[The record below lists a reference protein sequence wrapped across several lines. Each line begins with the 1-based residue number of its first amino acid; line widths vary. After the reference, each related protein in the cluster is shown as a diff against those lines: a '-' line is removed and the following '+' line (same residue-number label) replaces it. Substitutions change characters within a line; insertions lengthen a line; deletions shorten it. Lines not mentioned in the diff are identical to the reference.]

1 LQAFASHGFHGT
13 TTRDIAA
20 AADMSPA
27 AVYVHYRTKEELLF
41 ELSIRGHRAAQD
53 VVEEAAAAATSPES
67 QLRRIARDYTAW
79 HARYNTLARVVQYEM
94 GALTPEH
101 AEQIAG
107 IRRAIEARVRAVI
120 SAGGATGIFHV
131 PNPEVAALALL
142 SLGIDVAR
150 WYREGRGWS
159 ADDIADQYAELALRL
174 VGCRS

>member
-1 LQAFASHGFHGT
+1 
-13 TTRDIAA
+13 
-20 AADMSPA
+20 
-27 AVYVHYRTKEELLF
+27 
-41 ELSIRGHRAAQD
+41 
-53 VVEEAAAAATSPES
+53 
-67 QLRRIARDYTAW
+67 
-79 HARYNTLARVVQYEM
+79 M

-101 AEQIAG
+101 AERIAG

-120 SAGGATGIFHV
+120 SAGAGAGMFHV

-174 VGCRS
+174 VGYRS